1 VTFATTKKNSGQV
14 SNTGIP
20 TDRPI
25 RSLAKALSWRVTG
38 SLDTILLSWFFIGDW
53 SVAAAIGLTEVVT
66 KMILFYGHERIWN
79 RIPLGRGIA
88 AQATGSDSLLP
99 HLPFSLRDAERVGE
113 NEARGRG

>member
-1 VTFATTKKNSGQV
+1 MTFATIKKNSGQV
-14 SNTGIP
+14 SSAGIP

-25 RSLAKALSWRVTG
+25 RSLAKALSWRATG

-79 RIPLGRGIA
+79 RIPLGRSIA
-88 AQATGSDSLLP
+88 AQATGTDSIDP
-99 HLPFSLRDAERVGE
+99 SSNGGMDRA
-113 NEARGRG
+113 

>member
-1 VTFATTKKNSGQV
+1 MTFATIKKNSGQV
-14 SNTGIP
+14 SSAGIP

-25 RSLAKALSWRVTG
+25 RSLAKALSWRATG

-88 AQATGSDSLLP
+88 AQATGTDSIDP
-99 HLPFSLRDAERVGE
+99 SSNGCMDRA
-113 NEARGRG
+113 